1 MRCVLQRVKS
11 ASVTVDGEIIS
22 SIGRGILCLIG
33 IGADDSKH
41 EADWLAGKL
50 LALKVFP
57 DDREGEVW
65 GWKKSV
71 VDADYEVLCV
81 SQFTLQANLR
91 KGAKPDFHGAC
102 PPDVARQMYDDLLAD
117 LRRRYKPER
126 IQDGRFQAMMDV
138 QLVNDGP
145 VTLVLDSA
153 TDAPARP
160 VVKAPLTEEQK
171 RKAKDKLAA
180 RQKHREQHSA
190 SASSSAATS
199 GAATPAS
206 AGGPSGASLVSSTA
220 SSTAAL
226 SAEPTTYFVQ
236 GTDKP
241 PAHAVTDRSEKEL
254 IHDAEEASRALAERF
269 KVAML
274 EPFP

>member
-11 ASVTVDGEIIS
+11 ASVSVDGEVIS
-22 SIGRGILCLIG
+22 SIGRGILCLVG

-57 DDREGEVW
+57 EDREGEVW

-71 VDADYEVLCV
+71 VEADYEVLCV

-160 VVKAPLTEEQK
+160 VAKAPLTEEQK

-190 SASSSAATS
+190 AASSAATS

-206 AGGPSGASLVSSTA
+206 AGEASEASAA
-220 SSTAAL
+220 SSTPAL
-226 SAEPTTYFVQ
+226 SAEPATYLEQ
-236 GTDKP
+236 DSKSA
-241 PAHAVTDRSEKEL
+241 PAQAATDRSESEL
-254 IHDAEEASRALAERF
+254 IHEASEKSRELAERF

>member
-11 ASVTVDGEIIS
+11 ASVSVDGEVIS
-22 SIGRGILCLIG
+22 SIGRGILCLVG

-57 DDREGEVW
+57 EDREGEVW

-71 VDADYEVLCV
+71 VEADYEVLCV

-145 VTLVLDSA
+145 VTLVLDS
-153 TDAPARP
+153 
-160 VVKAPLTEEQK
+160 
-171 RKAKDKLAA
+171 
-180 RQKHREQHSA
+180 
-190 SASSSAATS
+190 
-199 GAATPAS
+199 
-206 AGGPSGASLVSSTA
+206 
-220 SSTAAL
+220 
-226 SAEPTTYFVQ
+226 
-236 GTDKP
+236 
-241 PAHAVTDRSEKEL
+241 
-254 IHDAEEASRALAERF
+254 
-269 KVAML
+269 
-274 EPFP
+274 

>member
-11 ASVTVDGEIIS
+11 ASVTVDGEVIS
-22 SIGRGILCLIG
+22 SIRRGILCLVG
-33 IGADDSKH
+33 IGADDTKH
-41 EADWLAGKL
+41 EQEWLAQKL

-57 DDREGEVW
+57 EDREGEVW

-71 VDADYEVLCV
+71 VEADYEVLCV

-102 PPDVARQMYDDLLAD
+102 PPEVARQMYEDLLAD

-126 IQDGRFQAMMDV
+126 IRDGRFQAMMDV

-160 VVKAPLTEEQK
+160 VPKAPLTEEQK
-171 RKAKDKLAA
+171 QKAKEKLAA
-180 RQKHREQHSA
+180 RQKNREQRV
-190 SASSSAATS
+190 SAATS
-199 GAATPAS
+199 GAGTPVTAS
-206 AGGPSGASLVSSTA
+206 ASEADKAPAQA
-220 SSTAAL
+220 
-226 SAEPTTYFVQ
+226 TTE
-236 GTDKP
+236 K
-241 PAHAVTDRSEKEL
+241 SEKEL
-254 IHDAEEASRALAERF
+254 IHEAEEKSRELAERF

-274 EPFP
+274 EPVP